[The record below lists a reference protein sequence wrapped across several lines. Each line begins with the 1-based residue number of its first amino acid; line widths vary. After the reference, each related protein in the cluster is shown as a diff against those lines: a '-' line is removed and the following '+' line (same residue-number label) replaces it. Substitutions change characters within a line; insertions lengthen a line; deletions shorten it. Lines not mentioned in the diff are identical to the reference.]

1 MKKINALKVLIVDDE
16 EIIRETLNDFFDY
29 LGHTAIAV
37 DNGLE
42 GLKAIETSDYHV
54 AFVDIRM
61 PGIDGIEFLQRLEKI
76 NMAKQIP
83 VFIMTGHGDDATR
96 DEAMAA
102 GASGFLC
109 KPFGIPEI
117 QSIMNQII
125 ESMRKEECVK
135 KNDQILN
142 LSETVHA
149 PFTG

>member
-16 EIIRETLNDFFDY
+16 EIIREILNDFFDY
-29 LGHTAIAV
+29 LGHTATAV

-42 GLKAIETSDYHV
+42 GLKAIETSDYDV

-61 PGIDGIEFLQRLEKI
+61 PGIDGIEFLQRLKKI
-76 NMAKQIP
+76 NTAKQIP

-109 KPFGIPEI
+109 KPFGITEI
-117 QSIMNQII
+117 QSITNPII
-125 ESMRKEECVK
+125 ESKRKEK
-135 KNDQILN
+135 
-142 LSETVHA
+142 
-149 PFTG
+149 